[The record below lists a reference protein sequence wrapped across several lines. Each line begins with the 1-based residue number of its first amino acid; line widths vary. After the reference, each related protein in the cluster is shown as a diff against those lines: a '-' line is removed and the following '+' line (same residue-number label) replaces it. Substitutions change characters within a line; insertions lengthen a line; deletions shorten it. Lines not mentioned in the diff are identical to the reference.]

1 MGRSVHHI
9 VHLVCWHTRH
19 GVTPDP
25 LRVWTPLINRLIHYS
40 IVLTIST
47 LRCLALTF
55 LPKKDDRMAGRF
67 VEVDLYLIER
77 IVAFG

>member
-40 IVLTIST
+40 IVLPIHP
-47 LRCLALTF
+47 LRCFTLTF
-55 LPKKDDRMAGRF
+55 FPKEDDRMAGRF
-67 VEVDLYLIER
+67 VEVDLNLVER